1 MEEMMEMAESMDVEE
16 LMDIADSMDMEELMD
31 IADSMDMEDMD
42 MEDMMESMFSDDG
55 EDECDAE
62 TNMMKRMMCKM
73 TKSMASDQSAA
84 ADTQAP
90 KLQNLM
96 MQNLGPWDPATATF
110 GDLKF
115 DSNYAKTVFDDFGML
130 HNPGQATQYDNPT
143 FEFKA
148 PADSTVLAPMSG
160 VVTML
165 NWQPTT
171 SYLQDDWDMIIAPFE
186 GSKWGV
192 NLDHIVSIDCD
203 RSGYAPVLCELPI
216 TINGEVV
223 TLGTEIE
230 AGQVLGYV
238 GNWPDR
244 SNSGINGRTEL
255 TLFEYDRSGAP
266 GEDLGVINHCPTMN
280 LDESVE
286 TALKAKIQE
295 LMDSYETWS
304 GDSSSYPQDQM
315 VSPGCRYRAIEE
327 NSNGV
332 TTPVTD

>member
-1 MEEMMEMAESMDVEE
+1 M
-16 LMDIADSMDMEELMD
+16 
-31 IADSMDMEDMD
+31 
-42 MEDMMESMFSDDG
+42 
-55 EDECDAE
+55 
-62 TNMMKRMMCKM
+62 
-73 TKSMASDQSAA
+73 
-84 ADTQAP
+84 
-90 KLQNLM
+90 
-96 MQNLGPWDPATATF
+96 
-110 GDLKF
+110 
-115 DSNYAKTVFDDFGML
+115 
-130 HNPGQATQYDNPT
+130 
-143 FEFKA
+143 
-148 PADSTVLAPMSG
+148 
-160 VVTML
+160 
-165 NWQPTT
+165 
-171 SYLQDDWDMIIAPFE
+171 
-186 GSKWGV
+186 
-192 NLDHIVSIDCD
+192 
-203 RSGYAPVLCELPI
+203 PI

-315 VSPGCRYRAIEE
+315 VSPGCRYSAIKET
-327 NSNGV
+327 SNGV
-332 TTPVTD
+332 TVPVTS